1 VAGLKDWEEVTKKRR
16 LDMLER
22 VVFPSIGKLP
32 VRQIT
37 RPTFSTFSTRRS
49 SGAPPP

>member
-1 VAGLKDWEEVTKKRR
+1 MKDWVAITKKRR

-32 VRQIT
+32 IREIT
-37 RPTFSTFSTRRS
+37 PYHILKILQDT
-49 SGAPPP
+49 AK